1 MSVLESALTLFEET
15 FGYAPQGVWSAPGRV
30 NLIGEHT
37 DYTGGFVMPFAIDQR
52 ACIAISPRLDNV
64 VRAIAADHD
73 RVEVD
78 LADIALGHPTGFAG
92 YLAGAAW
99 IFARDTGVAHGW
111 DIALVSD
118 IPVGAGLSSSA
129 ALTCAT
135 LLAMHDIEDTQASRE
150 SIALQAQQVEH
161 QVIGT
166 PCGIMDQSASLLSE
180 KDHLLFLDTR
190 DFRTELIPWSAGEQE
205 LTFLVTNTKAPHM
218 LADGQYALRRQYCEE
233 ATSILGVSQLRDA
246 TLADL
251 EAAYDQLSSEQREC
265 ALHVITE
272 NQRVIAVRDLLNAGN
287 PREVG
292 PILNESHT
300 SLRDNFHVTVEQTDL
315 AAELAVAAGA
325 LGARMIGGGF
335 GGCVL
340 SLVPTESCDHI
351 AQEIAHGFM
360 ESGFTLPESF
370 RAQPQD
376 GAHRN
381 V

>member
-1 MSVLESALTLFEET
+1 MSVLDSAQALFVQT
-15 FGYAPQGVWSAPGRV
+15 FGYTPQGVWSAPGRV

-52 ACIAISPRLDNV
+52 ASIAISPRSDTL

-73 RVEVD
+73 LVEVD
-78 LADIALGHPTGFAG
+78 LSAITLGYPTGFAG

-99 IFARDTGVAHGW
+99 IFAKETGLAHGW

-135 LLAMHDIEDTQASRE
+135 LLAMHDIELTHTSRQ

-190 DFRTELIPWSAGEQE
+190 DLKTELIAWTTDAQE
-205 LTFLVTNTKAPHM
+205 LTFLVTDTKAPHM

-233 ATSILGVSQLRDA
+233 ATSILGVTQLRDA
-246 TLADL
+246 TLSDL
-251 EAAYDQLSSEQREC
+251 EAAKDQLTTEQWEC

-272 NQRVIAVRDLLNAGN
+272 NQRVLIVRDLLQAGK
-287 PREVG
+287 PRDIG
-292 PILNESHT
+292 PILNESHL
-300 SLRDNFHVTVEQTDL
+300 SLRNNFHVTVEQTDL
-315 AAELAVAAGA
+315 AAELATEAGA

-351 AQEIAHGFM
+351 AQAITAGFTK
-360 ESGFTLPESF
+360 SGFASPESF
-370 RAQPQD
+370 RAQPSA

-381 V
+381 I

>member
-1 MSVLESALTLFEET
+1 MSVVDSAHALFEKT
-15 FGYAPQGVWSAPGRV
+15 FGKPPQGVWSAPGRV

-37 DYTGGFVMPFAIDQR
+37 DYTGGFVMPFVIDQR
-52 ACIAISPRLDNV
+52 ACIAISPRSDTL
-64 VRAIAADHD
+64 VRAVAANHD
-73 RVEVD
+73 LVEVD
-78 LADIALGHPTGFAG
+78 LADVTLGSPTGFAG

-99 IFARDTGVAHGW
+99 IFSRDTERVHGW

-135 LLAMHDIEDTQASRE
+135 LLAMHDIELTHMSRQ

-180 KDHLLFLDTR
+180 KDNLLFLDTR
-190 DFRTELIPWSAGEQE
+190 DLKTELIPWTGGEHE
-205 LTFLVTNTKAPHM
+205 LTFLVTDTKAPHM

-233 ATSILGVSQLRDA
+233 ATSVLGVQQLRDA

-251 EAAYDQLSSEQREC
+251 EAAKDQLTAEQWEC

-272 NQRVIAVRDLLNAGN
+272 NQRVLIVRDLLQAGK
-287 PREVG
+287 PGDIG
-292 PILNESHT
+292 PILNQSHL
-300 SLRDNFHVTVEQTDL
+300 SLRNNFHVTVEQTDL
-315 AAELAVAAGA
+315 AAELAIEAGA

-340 SLVPTESCDHI
+340 SLVPTESCEHI
-351 AQEIAHGFM
+351 AQMITAGFTK
-360 ESGFTLPESF
+360 SGFTSPESF
-370 RAQPQD
+370 RATPSA
-376 GAHRN
+376 GAHRSI
-381 V
+381 